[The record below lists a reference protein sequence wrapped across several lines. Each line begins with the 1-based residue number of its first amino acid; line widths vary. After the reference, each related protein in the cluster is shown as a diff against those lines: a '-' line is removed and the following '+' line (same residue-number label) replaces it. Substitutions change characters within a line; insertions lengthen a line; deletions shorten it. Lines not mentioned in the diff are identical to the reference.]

1 MELIYEPVLL
11 AAVGSGV
18 FLEVH
23 RDAYQLAATTL
34 ERVRELALSQ
44 GLSDR
49 VDWEAARRVVQLRH
63 GLARDVTGPAAS
75 IRRPGEEER

>member
-11 AAVGSGV
+11 AAVGSRV

-63 GLARDVTGPAAS
+63 GLARDVTVAAAPVLL
-75 IRRPGEEER
+75 PGDEGR